1 MQQLHIWTHSY
12 FDSMYNSGTNS
23 SQTESHMEEKWVPP
37 LAKELFASDCCW
49 EWESQF
55 TSMVWYVV
63 YHQDQHLGE

>member
-1 MQQLHIWTHSY
+1 
-12 FDSMYNSGTNS
+12 MYNSGTNS